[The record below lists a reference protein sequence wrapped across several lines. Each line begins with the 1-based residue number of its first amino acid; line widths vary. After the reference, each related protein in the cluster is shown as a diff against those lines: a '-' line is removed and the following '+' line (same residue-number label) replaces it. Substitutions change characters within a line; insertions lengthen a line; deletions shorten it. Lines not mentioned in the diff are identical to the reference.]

1 MQEETLQQFFLEEI
15 DAQDLQDLIQE
26 ELEREEGE
34 EPSYHY
40 QFRDMDSVHML
51 EPYDLVRLCDAVL
64 NEILVPE
71 GLSLIANI
79 LTESE
84 KFDWEEEV
92 ISEVCY
98 FWLEPQENYA
108 LSDLDNIRRF
118 RRWLKGEE
126 PLPV

>member
-15 DAQDLQDLIQE
+15 DAQDLQELVQE
-26 ELEREEGE
+26 ELDRSEEE
-34 EPSYHY
+34 EPTYHY
-40 QFRDMDSVHML
+40 QFRDMDTVHML

-64 NEILVPE
+64 DEILVPE
-71 GLSLIANI
+71 GLTLIANI

-84 KFDWEEEV
+84 KFDWEEDV

-98 FWLEPQENYA
+98 FWLEHEENY
-108 LSDLDNIRRF
+108 DLAKPENLRQF